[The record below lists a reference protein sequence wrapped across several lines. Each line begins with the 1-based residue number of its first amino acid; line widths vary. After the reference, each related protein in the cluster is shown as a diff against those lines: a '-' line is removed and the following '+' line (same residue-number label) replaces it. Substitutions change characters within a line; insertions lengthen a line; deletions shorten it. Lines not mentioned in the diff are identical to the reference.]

1 MYKTIIFDLD
11 DTLTSNLENIKYAFT
26 KVLEYRKE
34 KYSEEK
40 FIKFVEID
48 VKTWSD
54 RAKGILKTPYE
65 DNRIKKAEWLRAR
78 RFIRYFGEE
87 QITYDEAVQVNNLY
101 MDAMKEIVV
110 PQEGCYE
117 IIKYL
122 YDKKYKLVIAT
133 NGPLIPLESKINKLK
148 IMNYIDTIF
157 SAEEVGYIKPHP
169 KFYEGLFKK
178 ANIKYKKEI
187 LFVGDDLEKD
197 VKGGIENGIDVCW
210 CNYNNEIN
218 NEYKT
223 NYEIHK
229 LMELKNIL

>member
-1 MYKTIIFDLD
+1 
-11 DTLTSNLENIKYAFT
+11 
-26 KVLEYRKE
+26 
-34 KYSEEK
+34 
-40 FIKFVEID
+40 
-48 VKTWSD
+48 
-54 RAKGILKTPYE
+54 
-65 DNRIKKAEWLRAR
+65 
-78 RFIRYFGEE
+78 
-87 QITYDEAVQVNNLY
+87 
-101 MDAMKEIVV
+101 
-110 PQEGCYE
+110 
-117 IIKYL
+117 
-122 YDKKYKLVIAT
+122 
-133 NGPLIPLESKINKLK
+133 
-148 IMNYIDTIF
+148 MNYIDTIF

-178 ANIKYKKEI
+178 ANIKSKKEI